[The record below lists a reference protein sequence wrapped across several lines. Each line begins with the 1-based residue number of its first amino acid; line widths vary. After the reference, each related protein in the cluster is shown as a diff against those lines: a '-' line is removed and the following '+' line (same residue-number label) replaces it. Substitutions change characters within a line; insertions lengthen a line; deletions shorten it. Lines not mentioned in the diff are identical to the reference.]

1 MKKRKS
7 SPHVPRIALWHAP
20 RNLLHHQVLWVVTPK
35 KNKKKT
41 CCVPLGATFAVRWVT
56 DTVSK
61 RGLELESL
69 LLRTA
74 GVWGVGGV
82 EKGQEVT
89 VGEKREEGSGKERT
103 VQEASAL
110 ASVVM

>member
-1 MKKRKS
+1 M
-7 SPHVPRIALWHAP
+7 
-20 RNLLHHQVLWVVTPK
+20 
-35 KNKKKT
+35 
-41 CCVPLGATFAVRWVT
+41 
-56 DTVSK
+56 
-61 RGLELESL
+61 
-69 LLRTA
+69 
-74 GVWGVGGV
+74 GV